1 MWRATLHHFT
11 YRSVSHFMGDDDD
24 EEVMNWR
31 NEYRVVIGPDVWIGH
46 GAILMPGVSV
56 GTGAII
62 GSGSVV
68 TKNVDDYTIV
78 AGNPARVIRRRVT
91 EEVEMAL
98 KRIAWWNWEREEL
111 IKGSNQYNDVGFNS
125 FFRRGWKR
133 FYLKWYDDF
142 HPSAKK
148 YCPKTIELIQSVPSV
163 KAAMFAVLP
172 AGSQLLQHRDPYA
185 GSLRYHL
192 GLITP
197 NSEDCYIVVDGQSY
211 SWKDGDDVLF
221 DETYIHY
228 AENKTDI
235 DRIILFCD
243 IERPVKTV
251 FGRAWN
257 KFFGWFIMAAAVSPN
272 MGSDKT
278 GNINKVFKYIYSI
291 RLLGKRIKTYNR
303 NLYYAVKYAL
313 MLMILYLIFF

>member
-1 MWRATLHHFT
+1 MTIHWHSILLELISVKFILFYILIVSTVIVH
-11 YRSVSHFMGDDDD
+11 YRGKVRFKFFRQLTDHSTFMAPINMPMYAFSGVENKPYIKQSNFPQLSLLKNNWEIIRD
-24 EEVMNWR
+24 E
-31 NEYRVVIGPDVWIGH
+31 
-46 GAILMPGVSV
+46 
-56 GTGAII
+56 
-62 GSGSVV
+62 
-68 TKNVDDYTIV
+68 
-78 AGNPARVIRRRVT
+78 
-91 EEVEMAL
+91 AL
-98 KRIAWWNWEREEL
+98 DLEREEL
-111 IKGSNQYNDVGFNS
+111 IKGSDKYNDMGFNS

-148 YCPKTIELIQSVPSV
+148 YCPKTIELLQAIPEI

-172 AGSQLLQHRDPYA
+172 GGSELLMHRDPYA

-197 NSEDCYIVVDGQSY
+197 NSEQCHIVVDGQSY
-211 SWKDGDDVLF
+211 AWKDGDDVIF

-243 IERPVKTV
+243 VQRPVKTM
-251 FGRAWN
+251 FARGWN
-257 KFFGWFIMAAAVSPN
+257 KFFGWFIMASASSPN
-272 MGSDKT
+272 MGDDKT
-278 GNINKVFKYIYSI
+278 GNINKAFRYVYSI
-291 RLLGKRIKTYNR
+291 RLLGKRIKAYNR

-313 MLMILYLIFF
+313 MLGILYLIFF

>member
-1 MWRATLHHFT
+1 
-11 YRSVSHFMGDDDD
+11 
-24 EEVMNWR
+24 MNL
-31 NEYRVVIGPDVWIGH
+31 VI
-46 GAILMPGVSV
+46 AELVSV
-56 GTGAII
+56 KFII
-62 GSGSVV
+62 LYILIIS
-68 TKNVDDYTIV
+68 TIV
-78 AGNPARVIRRRVT
+78 VHYRGNVRYKFFRQLTDHSTFMAPINMPMYALSRVENKPYISTDNFPQLGALRSNWQVIR
-91 EEVEMAL
+91 EEAL
-98 KRIAWWNWEREEL
+98 MLEREEL
-111 IKGSNQYNDVGFNS
+111 IKGSDQYNDAGFNS

-148 YCPKTIELIQSVPSV
+148 YCPKTVELIKGIPAI

-172 AGSQLLQHRDPYA
+172 ANGQLFEHRDPYA

-197 NSEDCYIVVDGQSY
+197 NSEKCHIIVDGQSY
-211 SWKDGDDVLF
+211 AWKDGEDVIF

-228 AENKTDI
+228 AANDTDI

-257 KFFGWFIMAAAVSPN
+257 RFFGWFIMAAAVSPN
-272 MGSDKT
+272 MGTDKT
-278 GNINKVFKYIYSI
+278 GNINKAFKYVYSI
-291 RLLGKRIKTYNR
+291 RLLGKRIKAYNIK
-303 NLYYAVKYAL
+303 LYYVVKYL
-313 MLMILYLIFF
+313 LLLIILYFAFFRWIINLIINH

>member
-1 MWRATLHHFT
+1 MHSIFT
-11 YRSVSHFMGDDDD
+11 ELLSTKFIILYILVISTIIVHYRGKVRYKFFRQLTDHSTFMAPINMPMYALSGVENKPYINLSYFPQLSLLKNNWQIIRD
-24 EEVMNWR
+24 E
-31 NEYRVVIGPDVWIGH
+31 
-46 GAILMPGVSV
+46 
-56 GTGAII
+56 
-62 GSGSVV
+62 
-68 TKNVDDYTIV
+68 
-78 AGNPARVIRRRVT
+78 
-91 EEVEMAL
+91 AL
-98 KRIAWWNWEREEL
+98 QLEREEL
-111 IKGSNQYNDVGFNS
+111 IKGSDQYNDVGFNS

-133 FYLKWYDDF
+133 FYLKWYNDF

-148 YCPKTIELIQSVPSV
+148 YCPKTIELIRSIPSV

-172 AGSQLLQHRDPYA
+172 AGGQLLQHRDPYA

-197 NSEDCYIVVDGQSY
+197 NSEDCYIMVDGQSY
-211 SWKDGDDVLF
+211 TWKDGEDVIF

-228 AENKTDI
+228 AENKTDT

-251 FGRAWN
+251 FGKGWN
-257 KFFGWFIMAAAVSPN
+257 KFFGWFIMAAAASPN
-272 MGSDKT
+272 MGNDKT

-291 RLLGKRIKTYNR
+291 RLLGKRIKAYNR

-313 MLMILYLIFF
+313 MLLILYMIFF

>member
-1 MWRATLHHFT
+1 MHQVFIELLSVKFILFYILIVSTIIVH
-11 YRSVSHFMGDDDD
+11 YRGQVRYKFFRQLTDHSTFMAPINIPMYALSAVENKPYISTANFPQLSLLKDNWQTIRD
-24 EEVMNWR
+24 E
-31 NEYRVVIGPDVWIGH
+31 
-46 GAILMPGVSV
+46 
-56 GTGAII
+56 
-62 GSGSVV
+62 
-68 TKNVDDYTIV
+68 
-78 AGNPARVIRRRVT
+78 
-91 EEVEMAL
+91 AL
-98 KRIAWWNWEREEL
+98 QLEREEL
-111 IKGSNQYNDVGFNS
+111 IKGSDKYNDMGFNS

-148 YCPKTIELIQSVPSV
+148 YCLQTIKIIKEIPEI

-172 AGSQLLQHRDPYA
+172 AGSELLQHRDPYA

-197 NSEDCYIVVDGQSY
+197 NSEKCHIVVDGQSY
-211 SWKDGDDVLF
+211 AWKDGDDVLF
-221 DETYIHY
+221 DETYVHY

-243 IERPVKTV
+243 VERPVKTV
-251 FGRAWN
+251 FGKAWN

-272 MGSDKT
+272 MGEDKT
-278 GNINKVFKYIYSI
+278 GNINKAFKYVYSI
-291 RLLGKRIKTYNR
+291 RLLGKRIKAYNR

-313 MLMILYLIFF
+313 MLLILYLIFF

>member
-1 MWRATLHHFT
+1 MQQ
-11 YRSVSHFMGDDDD
+11 
-24 EEVMNWR
+24 
-31 NEYRVVIGPDVWIGH
+31 
-46 GAILMPGVSV
+46 ILAELVSV
-56 GTGAII
+56 KFII
-62 GSGSVV
+62 LYSLIISTVIVHYRGKVRYKFFRQLTDHSTFMAPINMPMYALSGVENKPYINQANFPQLAV
-68 TKNVDDYTIV
+68 LKANWEI
-78 AGNPARVIRRRVT
+78 IRD
-91 EEVEMAL
+91 EAL
-98 KRIAWWNWEREEL
+98 QLEREEL
-111 IKGSNQYNDVGFNS
+111 IKGSDKYNDVGFNS

-142 HPSAKK
+142 HESAKK
-148 YCPKTIELIQSVPSV
+148 HCPQTIELIKSVPSI

-211 SWKDGDDVLF
+211 YWKDGDDVIF
-221 DETYIHY
+221 DETYIHH
-228 AENKTDI
+228 AENKTDV

-251 FGRAWN
+251 FGRGWN
-257 KFFGWFIMAAAVSPN
+257 KFFGWFIMAAAASPN
-272 MGSDKT
+272 MGNDKT

-291 RLLGKRIKTYNR
+291 RLLGKRIKAYNIK
-303 NLYYAVKYAL
+303 LYYAVKYLL
-313 MLMILYLIFF
+313 MLIILYFAFFRWIINLIIKH

>member
-1 MWRATLHHFT
+1 MHQ
-11 YRSVSHFMGDDDD
+11 
-24 EEVMNWR
+24 
-31 NEYRVVIGPDVWIGH
+31 I
-46 GAILMPGVSV
+46 
-56 GTGAII
+56 
-62 GSGSVV
+62 
-68 TKNVDDYTIV
+68 
-78 AGNPARVIRRRVT
+78 VT
-91 EEVEMAL
+91 ELISVKFILFYILIISTVIVHYRGKVRFPFFRQLTDHSTFMAPINMPMYAFSGVENQPYISQAHFPQLNLLKDNWQIIRDEAL
-98 KRIAWWNWEREEL
+98 QLEREEL
-111 IKGSNQYNDVGFNS
+111 IKGSDKYNDMGFNS

-148 YCPKTIELIQSVPSV
+148 YCPQTIDLIQQIPNV

-172 AGSQLLQHRDPYA
+172 AGSELLMHRDPYA

-197 NSEDCYIVVDGQSY
+197 NSELCHIVVDGQSY
-211 SWKDGDDVLF
+211 AWKDGEDVIF

-243 IERPVKTV
+243 IERPVNTM

-272 MGSDKT
+272 MGEDKT
-278 GNINKVFKYIYSI
+278 GNINKAFRYVYSI
-291 RLLGKRIKTYNR
+291 RLVGKRIKAYNR

-313 MLMILYLIFF
+313 MLLILYLIFF

>member
-1 MWRATLHHFT
+1 MDQIITELLSVKFIFLYVLIISTIIVH
-11 YRSVSHFMGDDDD
+11 YRGKVRYKFFRQLTDHSTFMAPINMPMYALSGVENKPFISSSSFPQLNLLKNNWEIIRD
-24 EEVMNWR
+24 E
-31 NEYRVVIGPDVWIGH
+31 
-46 GAILMPGVSV
+46 
-56 GTGAII
+56 
-62 GSGSVV
+62 
-68 TKNVDDYTIV
+68 
-78 AGNPARVIRRRVT
+78 
-91 EEVEMAL
+91 AL
-98 KRIAWWNWEREEL
+98 QLEREEL
-111 IKGSNQYNDVGFNS
+111 IKGSDQYNDVGFNS

-133 FYLKWYDDF
+133 FYLKWYNDF

-148 YCPKTIELIQSVPSV
+148 YCPKTIELLKSIPSV

-172 AGSQLLQHRDPYA
+172 AGAQLLQHRDPYA

-228 AENKTDI
+228 AENKTDT

-257 KFFGWFIMAAAVSPN
+257 KFFGWFIMAAATSPN
-272 MGSDKT
+272 MGNDKT
-278 GNINKVFKYIYSI
+278 GNINKVFKYIYSV
-291 RLLGKRIKTYNR
+291 RLLGKRIKAYNR
-303 NLYYAVKYAL
+303 NLYYTVKYAL
-313 MLMILYLIFF
+313 MLLILYLIFF

>member
-1 MWRATLHHFT
+1 MHQIAIQLLSVKFIFFYILIISTIIVH
-11 YRSVSHFMGDDDD
+11 YRGKVRYKFFRQLTDHSTFMAPI
-24 EEVMNWR
+24 N
-31 NEYRVVIGPDVWIGH
+31 
-46 GAILMPGVSV
+46 MPMY
-56 GTGAII
+56 AL
-62 GSGSVV
+62 SVV
-68 TKNVDDYTIV
+68 ENRPYINSSYFPQLSLLKNNWQTI
-78 AGNPARVIRRRVT
+78 RD
-91 EEVEMAL
+91 EAL
-98 KRIAWWNWEREEL
+98 QLEREEL
-111 IKGSNQYNDVGFNS
+111 IKGSNQYDDAGFNS

-133 FYLKWYDDF
+133 FYLKWYNDF

-148 YCPKTIELIQSVPSV
+148 YCPQTIELIKEIPEV

-172 AGSQLLQHRDPYA
+172 AGSELLQHRDPYA

-197 NSEDCYIVVDGQSY
+197 NSEQCHIVVDGQSY
-211 SWKDGDDVLF
+211 AWKDGDDVLF

-228 AENKTDI
+228 AENKTDT

-243 IERPVKTV
+243 IERPVKTI

-272 MGSDKT
+272 MGEDKT
-278 GNINKVFKYIYSI
+278 GKINKAFRYVYSI
-291 RLLGKRIKTYNR
+291 RLLGKRIKAYNR

-313 MLMILYLIFF
+313 MLLILYLIFF